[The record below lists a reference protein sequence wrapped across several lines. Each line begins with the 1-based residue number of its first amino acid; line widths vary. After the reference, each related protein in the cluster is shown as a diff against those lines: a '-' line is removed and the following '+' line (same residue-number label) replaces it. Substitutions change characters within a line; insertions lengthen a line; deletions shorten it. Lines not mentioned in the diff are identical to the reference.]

1 MGDGGK
7 SGGIVLH
14 PHLAEKLAEIERL
27 RAALAVLLEEID
39 SLLHW
44 KRDAILARYAR
55 DIGHLEHALYRL
67 EAAVAELRYR
77 IAFLQT
83 EINRGK
89 AVTAA
94 HMTVL
99 DDRVAAEF
107 EKARQEIERREE
119 ELRKSESYL
128 NSPALP
134 QEEALELKTLY
145 RQLCKTYHPDV
156 GGNTSGTWQ
165 RYWTLLQHA
174 YRARDLALL
183 KTLAEQAGAPDREP
197 LETPEAL
204 DAEIVRLRSRI
215 ETEKDRIGRMVS
227 SPPFSYEE
235 KLRDRAWVSAKQQAL
250 KQAISANEVKKDRLR
265 NLYDTLRPS
274 SGMVH

>member
-14 PHLAEKLAEIERL
+14 PHLAEKRAEIERR
-27 RAALAVLLEEID
+27 RAALAVFLEEVD
-39 SLLHW
+39 FLLHR

-67 EAAVAELRYR
+67 EATVAELRYR

-89 AVTAA
+89 AVSAA
-94 HMTVL
+94 HMAVL
-99 DDRVAAEF
+99 DGKVAAEF

-134 QEEALELKTLY
+134 LEEALELKTLY
-145 RQLCKTYHPDV
+145 RQLCKTYHPDI
-156 GGNTSGTWQ
+156 GGNTSESWQ

-174 YRARDLALL
+174 YRAGDLALL
-183 KTLAEQAGAPDREP
+183 KTLTEQAGAPDQESP
-197 LETPEAL
+197 ETPEAL
-204 DAEIVRLRSRI
+204 DAEIARLQSRI
-215 ETEKDRIGRMVS
+215 ETEKERISRMVS

-250 KQAISANEVKKDRLR
+250 KQTISANEIKKDQLR

-274 SGMVH
+274 SGTVH

>member
-67 EAAVAELRYR
+67 ESTMAELRYR

-89 AVTAA
+89 AVTAT

-156 GGNTSGTWQ
+156 GGNTSGAWQ
-165 RYWTLLQHA
+165 RHWTLLQHA

-183 KTLAEQAGAPDREP
+183 KTLAEQAGAPDQEP

-204 DAEIVRLRSRI
+204 DAEIARLRSRI
-215 ETEKDRIGRMVS
+215 EKEKDRIGRMVS
-227 SPPFSYEE
+227 SPPFSYEK